1 VGRIYFERSSR
12 FLAETVIV
20 EFLVEINESQVVAEG
35 GE

>member
-1 VGRIYFERSSR
+1 MGRIYFERSSG
-12 FLAETVIV
+12 FLREPVVV